1 MRIVPL
7 RVTFW
12 LVCASAILSAG
23 LPTVATARPEGAP
36 QIVTAVSRES
46 ETRGVVPTYMVQD
59 GDSLS
64 GIAELFGVDVEAL
77 QAMNNLADVNSITAG
92 MVLAVPDIPTRTIRF
107 GAPVPKAQLS
117 PNVPSFVWPAVG
129 PITTKFGVP
138 GSDWIGGFHMGL
150 DIGAP
155 SGSPIVAAADGVV
168 EFAGFDHNHGY
179 GNNVLI
185 YHHDGYETL
194 YGHMSRIEVESGQGV
209 HQGDVIGYVGMTG
222 YANGP
227 HLHFEVRLHE
237 EKIDPEPLLP

>member
-1 MRIVPL
+1 MTRLIL
-7 RVTFW
+7 RRAAAVSIGFAVV
-12 LVCASAILSAG
+12 LGLNAGPISAG
-23 LPTVATARPEGAP
+23 SQVAP
-36 QIVTAVSRES
+36 QIVSALPRAS
-46 ETRGVVPTYMVQD
+46 EARGVVATYAVQD

-64 GIAELFGVDVEAL
+64 GIAELLAVDVDTL
-77 QAMNNLADVNSITAG
+77 QSLNDLPDPNSLKIG
-92 MVLAVPDIPTRTIRF
+92 MVLVVPDLPTRTVRF
-107 GAPVPKAQLS
+107 GAPVAKPKTDVNA
-117 PNVPSFVWPAVG
+117 PAFVWPAVG
-129 PITTKFGVP
+129 PITTRFGVP
-138 GSDWIGGFHMGL
+138 GSDWIGGYHMGL

-168 EFAGFDHNHGY
+168 EFAGVDHAHGY

-194 YGHMSRIEVESGQGV
+194 YAHMSRIEAESGQGV

-237 EKIDPEPLLP
+237 NKIDPEPFLP